1 MEIIE
6 NKFLKVSIN
15 PHGALLTSVI
25 FKETNSEL
33 LYQVEKDS
41 WPFQDVVIF
50 PLIGAGK
57 FLYEDKNYNL
67 KTRHGFLRNN
77 DLKVFEKEKSKITF
91 SFSSNEE
98 TLLEYPF
105 KFTFFITYELIDN
118 SVKVTTKVKNNDNK
132 TMYFSYGSH
141 TGFKANSQIGN
152 VVFDKDYQFL
162 PLISGLIDEN
172 NHDNILLNCTNLKKE
187 SFQKR
192 DTFVFKG
199 MEEKLE
205 LITGFDSIKI
215 TYEFNAPYFAIW
227 SNPNKGTYEF
237 NAPYFAIWSNPNKG
251 EYVRIEPWWG
261 ISNYV
266 NESNYL
272 EERKA
277 INKLKENEET
287 SFSYK
292 YTFTKED

>member
-50 PLIGAGK
+50 PLIGAGR
-57 FLYEDKNYNL
+57 FLYEDRNYIL
-67 KTRHGFLRNN
+67 KTRHGFLRNS

-105 KFTFFITYELIDN
+105 KFAFFITYELIDN
-118 SVKVTTKVKNNDNK
+118 TLKVTTKVKNNDNK
-132 TMYFSYGSH
+132 TIYFSYGSH

-152 VVFDKDYQFL
+152 VIFDKDYQFL

-172 NHDNILLNCTNLKKE
+172 NKDNIFLNCTNLKKG

-199 MEEKLE
+199 MEEKIE
-205 LITGFDSIKI
+205 LFTGFDSIKI
-215 TYEFNAPYFAIW
+215 TYEFD
-227 SNPNKGTYEF
+227 
-237 NAPYFAIWSNPNKG
+237 APYFAIWSNPNKG
-251 EYVRIEPWWG
+251 EYVCIEPWWG
-261 ISNYV
+261 ISNYI
-266 NESNYL
+266 NESTSL
-272 EERKA
+272 EKRKA

-292 YTFTKED
+292 YTFAKED

>member
-57 FLYEDKNYNL
+57 FLYEDQNYIL

-77 DLKVFEKEKSKITF
+77 DLEIFRKEKSKITF

-118 SVKVTTKVKNNDNK
+118 SLKVTTKVKNSDNK
-132 TMYFSYGSH
+132 TIYFSYGSH

-152 VVFDKDYQFL
+152 VIFDKDYQFL

-172 NHDNILLNCTNLKKE
+172 NQDSILLNCTNLKKE

-205 LITGFDSIKI
+205 LFTGFDSIKI
-215 TYEFNAPYFAIW
+215 TYEFDAPYFAIW
-227 SNPNKGTYEF
+227 SN
-237 NAPYFAIWSNPNKG
+237 SNKG
-251 EYVRIEPWWG
+251 EYVCIEPWRG

>member
-57 FLYEDKNYNL
+57 FLYEDQNYIL

-77 DLKVFEKEKSKITF
+77 DLEVFGKEKNKITF

-105 KFTFFITYELIDN
+105 KFTFFITYELIAN
-118 SVKVTTKVKNNDNK
+118 SLQVTTEVKNNDNK

-152 VVFDKDYQFL
+152 VIFDKDYQFL

-172 NHDNILLNCTNLKKE
+172 NQDSILLNCTNLKKE

-205 LITGFDSIKI
+205 LFTGFDSIKI
-215 TYEFNAPYFAIW
+215 TYEFN
-227 SNPNKGTYEF
+227 T
-237 NAPYFAIWSNPNKG
+237 PYFAIWSNPNKG
-251 EYVRIEPWWG
+251 EYVCIEPWWG

>member
-33 LYQVEKDS
+33 LYQIEKDS

-118 SVKVTTKVKNNDNK
+118 SLKVTTKVKNNDNK

-152 VVFDKDYQFL
+152 VIFDKD
-162 PLISGLIDEN
+162 
-172 NHDNILLNCTNLKKE
+172 NIFLNCTNLKKE

-205 LITGFDSIKI
+205 LFTGFDSIKI

-227 SNPNKGTYEF
+227 SNPNKG
-237 NAPYFAIWSNPNKG
+237 
-251 EYVRIEPWWG
+251 EYVCIEPWWG

-266 NESNYL
+266 NETNYL
-272 EERKA
+272 EDRKA